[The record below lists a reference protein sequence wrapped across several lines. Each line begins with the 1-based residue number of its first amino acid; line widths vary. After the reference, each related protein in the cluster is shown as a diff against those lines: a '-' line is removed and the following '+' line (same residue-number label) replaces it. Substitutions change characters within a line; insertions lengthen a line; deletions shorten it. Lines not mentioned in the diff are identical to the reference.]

1 MEQDQ
6 KDRLERLM
14 AEEPIAVFVTQGNQW
29 PTATMQAFAATP
41 DLDLLFIMVD
51 SSEKF
56 QNLLAHPNV
65 TVHIDAREKGKV
77 ATFEITRATFN
88 GIAEEVARDGAE
100 WEPLKAMFLKKLPF
114 EAPFFNYP
122 TLRMV
127 RIKLKRV
134 SYTGADRV
142 AFKAEF

>member
-6 KDRLERLM
+6 RNRLKQLI
-14 AEEPIAVFVTQGNQW
+14 AEEQVAVFVTQGEQW
-29 PTATMQAFAATP
+29 PTATMQAFAETP

-51 SSEKF
+51 SSDKF
-56 QNLLAHPNV
+56 QNLLTHPNV
-65 TVHIDAREKGKV
+65 TVLIDARDKGKV

-88 GIAEEVARDGAE
+88 GIAQEVARDGAE

-142 AFKAEF
+142 AFKSEF